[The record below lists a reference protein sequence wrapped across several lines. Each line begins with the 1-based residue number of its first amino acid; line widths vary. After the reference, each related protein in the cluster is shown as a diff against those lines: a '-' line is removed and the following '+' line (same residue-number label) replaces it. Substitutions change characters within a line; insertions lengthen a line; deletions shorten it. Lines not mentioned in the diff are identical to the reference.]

1 MTIYSGWKCSSV
13 EVNFSINVSQC
24 SHSLP
29 SLHDLT
35 HETVV
40 TRESNTAEDS
50 RWRLRHF
57 GQSQRSIFVACG
69 VAPRWPAR
77 THLLVPYRK
86 YDRGTDHLYG
96 TTLLLLF
103 SPCNWETLREGRSER
118 RDCVISRFQELL
130 FLLKWSSLRTWL
142 LLWGQTSSR
151 RMSTCGPDVLEQNP
165 QVDIYLWFVNCIW
178 QYSMTRSILRVS
190 ILFF

>member
-1 MTIYSGWKCSSV
+1 MFALTTITTWPNTRNSRDSWIKYSRGFPMT
-13 EVNFSINVSQC
+13 
-24 SHSLP
+24 
-29 SLHDLT
+29 LT
-35 HETVV
+35 AF
-40 TRESNTAEDS
+40 RPITALD
-50 RWRLRHF
+50 W
-57 GQSQRSIFVACG
+57 VACG

-77 THLLVPYRK
+77 TLCWSLIESTIGAPIICMELLC
-86 YDRGTDHLYG
+86 
-96 TTLLLLF
+96 